1 MSPSPAERAEVLRR
15 QIDEAGKAYH
25 ERDEQLIPDVEYD
38 RLVRELRALEVAHPA
53 SIGRGGRH
61 FGSRKNSARFN
72 LKEVEKRVSIVRRQI
87 EEANHA
93 YHDLDAPIIPDIEY
107 DALVRELERIEAEYP
122 QFITSESPTSKVGG
136 SNFVSF
142 TKVAHSQP
150 MLSLSNAFSEDEV
163 KTFVKRI
170 VAHTRRSKP
179 VFSVEPKFD
188 GLAMSL
194 RYEKGELVKGITR
207 GDGRVGEDVTE
218 NVRTISVIPKRISGG
233 GVPAVLEVRGEV
245 FMPHKGF
252 NEFNER
258 ALRER
263 RKPLA
268 NPRNGAAG
276 SMRQLDSR
284 VTAKRPL
291 SFFAY
296 GVGEV
301 IFEADLFEESE
312 SWNELAHSQVLK
324 QLSKWSFP
332 VSELVDTVMGE
343 RGLLEYYERMQ
354 QARES
359 LPFDIDGVVYKLDD
373 RAGQEQMGFVA
384 RAPRWAIA
392 HKFPAQEQT
401 TTVEAI
407 EIQIGRTG
415 AATPVARLAP
425 VAVAGVI
432 VSNATLHNADQIQR
446 LDVRVGDT
454 VIVRRAG
461 DVIPEVVSVIA
472 DRRPAGTTP
481 WQMPSQ
487 CPVCG
492 SEIVREEG
500 AAAWRCSG
508 ELSCPAQRKEAIA
521 HFASR
526 RAMDIDGLGGK
537 YIETLVDAGIVR
549 GVADLYRLQRDQL
562 LQLKLVLD
570 AQSPEALANQIGL
583 HLPPEGSGDYLR
595 GLLKL
600 DGSDEGWRAQALA
613 MPATFSW
620 NTKKIA
626 TKWADNLIAAIGA
639 SRTTTLE
646 RLLFALGIEHVGEST
661 AKALATWFG
670 DLELIR
676 HLPWPL
682 FKRVPDIGGE
692 VARSLGHFFEQ
703 AGNQEAIDALLQVGQ
718 VRISD
723 VHPPI
728 AKLREGLDF
737 AQMLVEAEIPGITR
751 LRAEKLVAMLP
762 DAASVLDAEPVRFV
776 AAGLPNEIALG
787 LADWLDS
794 EGHGP
799 MLLKAEDYRQKLLSL
814 APEQGEQ
821 AVGPLE
827 GQTAVLTGTLSQMK
841 RDEAKARL
849 EALGAKVASS
859 VSKKTSF
866 VVAGAE
872 AGSKLTTAQELGV
885 PVWDEDQLV
894 AFLAQH

>member
-1 MSPSPAERAEVLRR
+1 MTPSPAARADVLRR
-15 QIDEAGKAYH
+15 QIEDAGKAYH

-38 RLVRELRALEVAHPA
+38 L
-53 SIGRGGRH
+53 
-61 FGSRKNSARFN
+61 
-72 LKEVEKRVSIVRRQI
+72 
-87 EEANHA
+87 
-93 YHDLDAPIIPDIEY
+93 
-107 DALVRELERIEAEYP
+107 LVRELEAIEQAHPELAAAD
-122 QFITSESPTSKVGG
+122 SPTRQVGG
-136 SNFVSF
+136 KASSRFAEVRHA
-142 TKVAHSQP
+142 VP
-150 MLSLSNAFSEDEV
+150 MLSLGNAFSDEEV
-163 KTFVKRI
+163 QDFVRRI
-170 VAHTRRSKP
+170 SERLRRSTLY
-179 VFSVEPKFD
+179 FSAEPKLD
-188 GLAMSL
+188 GLAISL
-194 RYEKGELVKGITR
+194 RYEEGRFVQGATR
-207 GDGRVGEDVTE
+207 GDGATGEDVSA
-218 NVRTISVIPKRISGG
+218 NLRQISVIPQVLKGEG
-233 GVPAVLEVRGEV
+233 WPAVLEVRGEV
-245 FMPHKGF
+245 YMA
-252 NEFNER
+252 R
-258 ALRER
+258 ADFEAYNADARLHDG
-263 RKPLA
+263 KVLA
-268 NPRNGAAG
+268 NPRNAAAG
-276 SMRQLDSR
+276 SLRQLDPKMSAR
-284 VTAKRPL
+284 RKL
-291 SFFAY
+291 SFYAY
-296 GVGEV
+296 GTGQVEGGELPPTHS
-301 IFEADLFEESE
+301 AT
-312 SWNELAHSQVLK
+312 LA
-324 QLSKWSFP
+324 QLRAWGLP
-332 VSELVDTVMGE
+332 VSDLCQVVEGADGLLAYYRDIGE
-343 RGLLEYYERMQ
+343 RRDGL
-354 QARES
+354 A
-359 LPFDIDGVVYKLDD
+359 FDIDGVVYKLDD

-432 VSNATLHNADQIQR
+432 VSNATLHNADQIAR

-500 AAAWRCSG
+500 EAAWRCSG

-570 AQSPEALANQIGL
+570 AESPEALASQIGL
-583 HLPPEGSGDYLR
+583 HLPPEGSGEYLR
-595 GLLKL
+595 AILKL
-600 DGSDEGWRAQALA
+600 DGSDEAWRAQALA
-613 MPATFSW
+613 MPATFAW

-626 TKWADNLIAAIGA
+626 TKWADNLIAAIDA

-728 AKLREGLDF
+728 AKLRDGLDF
-737 AQMLVEAEIPGITR
+737 AQLLVEAEIPGITR

-776 AAGLPNEIALG
+776 AAGLPNEVALG

-799 MLLKAEDYRQKLLSL
+799 MLLKAEDYRQKLLAL
-814 APEQGEQ
+814 APEQADQ
-821 AVGPLE
+821 VAGPLD
-827 GQTAVLTGTLSQMK
+827 GQTAVLTGTLTQMN

-849 EALGAKVASS
+849 EALGAKVAGS

-872 AGSKLTTAQELGV
+872 AGSKLTKAQELGV

>member
-1 MSPSPAERAEVLRR
+1 MTPSPAARADVLRR
-15 QIDEAGKAYH
+15 QIEEAGKAYH

-38 RLVRELRALEVAHPA
+38 L
-53 SIGRGGRH
+53 
-61 FGSRKNSARFN
+61 
-72 LKEVEKRVSIVRRQI
+72 
-87 EEANHA
+87 
-93 YHDLDAPIIPDIEY
+93 
-107 DALVRELERIEAEYP
+107 LVRELEAIEQAHPELAVAD
-122 QFITSESPTSKVGG
+122 SPTRQVGG
-136 SNFVSF
+136 KASSRFAEVRHA
-142 TKVAHSQP
+142 VP
-150 MLSLSNAFSEDEV
+150 MLSLGNAFSDEEV
-163 KTFVKRI
+163 REFVRRI
-170 VAHTRRSKP
+170 GERLRRSTLY
-179 VFSVEPKFD
+179 FSAEPKLD
-188 GLAMSL
+188 GLAISL
-194 RYEKGELVKGITR
+194 RYENGRFVQGATR
-207 GDGRVGEDVTE
+207 GDGATGEDVSA
-218 NVRTISVIPKRISGG
+218 NLRQISVIPQTLKGEG
-233 GVPAVLEVRGEV
+233 WPEVLEVRGEV
-245 FMPHKGF
+245 YMA
-252 NEFNER
+252 R
-258 ALRER
+258 ADFEAYNADARLHDG
-263 RKPLA
+263 KVLA
-268 NPRNGAAG
+268 NPRNAAAG
-276 SMRQLDSR
+276 SLRQLDPKMS
-284 VTAKRPL
+284 AKRKL
-291 SFFAY
+291 SFYAY
-296 GVGEV
+296 GIGQVDGGELPPTHS
-301 IFEADLFEESE
+301 AT
-312 SWNELAHSQVLK
+312 LA
-324 QLSKWSFP
+324 QLRAWGFP
-332 VSELVDTVMGE
+332 VSDLCQVVEGADGLLAYYRDIGE
-343 RGLLEYYERMQ
+343 RRDGL
-354 QARES
+354 A
-359 LPFDIDGVVYKLDD
+359 FDIDGVVYKLDD

-432 VSNATLHNADQIQR
+432 VSNATLHNADQIAR

-461 DVIPEVVSVIA
+461 DVIPEVVSVIP

-500 AAAWRCSG
+500 EAAWRCSG

-570 AQSPEALANQIGL
+570 AESPEALASQIGL

-595 GLLKL
+595 AILKL
-600 DGSDEGWRAQALA
+600 DGSDEAWRAQALA
-613 MPATFSW
+613 MPATFAW

-626 TKWADNLIAAIGA
+626 TKWADNLIAAIDA

-737 AQMLVEAEIPGITR
+737 AQLLVEAEIPGITR

-762 DAASVLDAEPVRFV
+762 DAVSVLDAEPVRFV
-776 AAGLPNEIALG
+776 AAGLPNEVAMG

-799 MLLKAEDYRQKLLSL
+799 MLLKAEDYRQKLLAL
-814 APEQGEQ
+814 APEQADQ
-821 AVGPLE
+821 VAGPLD
-827 GQTAVLTGTLSQMK
+827 GQTAVLTGTLTQMN

-849 EALGAKVASS
+849 EALGAKVAGS

-872 AGSKLTTAQELGV
+872 AGSKLTKAQELGV
-885 PVWDEDQLV
+885 PVWDEDQLI
-894 AFLAQH
+894 AFLGKH

>member
-1 MSPSPAERAEVLRR
+1 MTPSPAARADVLRR
-15 QIDEAGKAYH
+15 QIEDAGKAYH

-38 RLVRELRALEVAHPA
+38 L
-53 SIGRGGRH
+53 
-61 FGSRKNSARFN
+61 
-72 LKEVEKRVSIVRRQI
+72 
-87 EEANHA
+87 
-93 YHDLDAPIIPDIEY
+93 
-107 DALVRELERIEAEYP
+107 LVRELEAIEQAHPELAAAD
-122 QFITSESPTSKVGG
+122 SPTRQVGG
-136 SNFVSF
+136 KASSRFAEVRHA
-142 TKVAHSQP
+142 VP
-150 MLSLSNAFSEDEV
+150 MLSLGNAFSDEEV
-163 KTFVKRI
+163 QDFVRRI
-170 VAHTRRSKP
+170 SERLRRSTLY
-179 VFSVEPKFD
+179 FSAEPKLD
-188 GLAMSL
+188 GLAISL
-194 RYEKGELVKGITR
+194 RYEEGRFVQGATR
-207 GDGRVGEDVTE
+207 GDGATGEDVSA
-218 NVRTISVIPKRISGG
+218 NLRQISVIPQVLKGEG
-233 GVPAVLEVRGEV
+233 WPAVLEVRGEV
-245 FMPHKGF
+245 YMA
-252 NEFNER
+252 R
-258 ALRER
+258 ADFEAYNADARLHDG
-263 RKPLA
+263 KVLA
-268 NPRNGAAG
+268 NPRNAAAG
-276 SMRQLDSR
+276 SLRQLDPKMSAR
-284 VTAKRPL
+284 RKL
-291 SFFAY
+291 SFYAY
-296 GVGEV
+296 GTGQVEGGELPPTHS
-301 IFEADLFEESE
+301 AT
-312 SWNELAHSQVLK
+312 LA
-324 QLSKWSFP
+324 QLRAWGLP
-332 VSELVDTVMGE
+332 VSDLCQVVEGADGLLAYYRDIGE
-343 RGLLEYYERMQ
+343 RRDGL
-354 QARES
+354 A
-359 LPFDIDGVVYKLDD
+359 FDIDGVVYKLDD

-432 VSNATLHNADQIQR
+432 VSNATLHNADQIAR

-500 AAAWRCSG
+500 EAAWRCSG

-526 RAMDIDGLGGK
+526 RAMDIDGLGSK

-570 AQSPEALANQIGL
+570 AESPEALASQIGL
-583 HLPPEGSGDYLR
+583 HLSPEGSGDYLR
-595 GLLKL
+595 AILKL
-600 DGSDEGWRAQALA
+600 DGSVEAWRAQALA
-613 MPATFSW
+613 MPATFAW

-626 TKWADNLIAAIGA
+626 TRWADNLIAAIDA

-737 AQMLVEAEIPGITR
+737 AQLLVEAEIPGITR

-776 AAGLPNEIALG
+776 AAGLPNEVALG

-799 MLLKAEDYRQKLLSL
+799 MLLKAEEYRQKLLAL
-814 APEQGEQ
+814 APEQADQ
-821 AVGPLE
+821 VAGPLD
-827 GQTAVLTGTLSQMK
+827 GRTAVLTGTLTQMN

-849 EALGAKVASS
+849 EALGAKVAGS

-872 AGSKLTTAQELGV
+872 AGSKLTKAQELGV

>member
-1 MSPSPAERAEVLRR
+1 MTPSPAARADVLRR
-15 QIDEAGKAYH
+15 QIEEAGKAYH

-38 RLVRELRALEVAHPA
+38 L
-53 SIGRGGRH
+53 
-61 FGSRKNSARFN
+61 
-72 LKEVEKRVSIVRRQI
+72 
-87 EEANHA
+87 
-93 YHDLDAPIIPDIEY
+93 
-107 DALVRELERIEAEYP
+107 LVRELEAIEQAHPELAVAD
-122 QFITSESPTSKVGG
+122 SPTRQVGG
-136 SNFVSF
+136 KASSRFAEVRHA
-142 TKVAHSQP
+142 VP
-150 MLSLSNAFSEDEV
+150 MLSLGNAFSDEEV
-163 KTFVKRI
+163 QDFVRRI
-170 VAHTRRSKP
+170 GERLRRSTLY
-179 VFSVEPKFD
+179 FSAEPKLD
-188 GLAMSL
+188 GLAISL
-194 RYEKGELVKGITR
+194 RYENGRFVQGATR
-207 GDGRVGEDVTE
+207 GDGATGEDVSA
-218 NVRTISVIPKRISGG
+218 NLRQISVIPQTLKGEG
-233 GVPAVLEVRGEV
+233 WPEVLEVRGEV
-245 FMPHKGF
+245 YMA
-252 NEFNER
+252 R
-258 ALRER
+258 ADFEAYNADARLHDG
-263 RKPLA
+263 KVLA
-268 NPRNGAAG
+268 NPRNAAAG
-276 SMRQLDSR
+276 SLRQLDPKMS
-284 VTAKRPL
+284 AKRKL
-291 SFFAY
+291 SFYAY
-296 GVGEV
+296 GIGQVDGGELPPTHS
-301 IFEADLFEESE
+301 AT
-312 SWNELAHSQVLK
+312 LA
-324 QLSKWSFP
+324 QLRAWGFP
-332 VSELVDTVMGE
+332 VSDLCQVVEGADGLLAYYRDIGE
-343 RGLLEYYERMQ
+343 RRDGL
-354 QARES
+354 A
-359 LPFDIDGVVYKLDD
+359 FDIDGVVYKLDD

-432 VSNATLHNADQIQR
+432 VSNATLHNADQIAR

-461 DVIPEVVSVIA
+461 DVIPEVVSVIP

-500 AAAWRCSG
+500 EAAWRCSG

-570 AQSPEALANQIGL
+570 AELPEALASQIGL

-595 GLLKL
+595 AILKL
-600 DGSDEGWRAQALA
+600 DGSDEAWRAQALA
-613 MPATFSW
+613 MPATFAW

-626 TKWADNLIAAIGA
+626 TKWADNLIAAIDA

-728 AKLREGLDF
+728 AKLRDGLDF
-737 AQMLVEAEIPGITR
+737 AQLLVEAEIPGITR

-776 AAGLPNEIALG
+776 AAGLPNEVAMG

-799 MLLKAEDYRQKLLSL
+799 MLLKAEAYRQKLLAL
-814 APEQGEQ
+814 APEQADQ
-821 AVGPLE
+821 VAGPLD
-827 GQTAVLTGTLSQMK
+827 GQTAVLTGTLTQMN

-849 EALGAKVASS
+849 EALGAKVAGS

-872 AGSKLTTAQELGV
+872 AGSKLTKAQELGV
-885 PVWDEDQLV
+885 PVWDEDQLI